1 MDVLTGAAATRPSS
15 FLQAFRAA
23 PRLIPNDLASPRRQV
38 HNARGGGA
46 AAFARRT
53 GPVIPRKDSMK
64 PLILVIDDEE
74 AIRLFLESTLEDEG
88 YDVRTAAT
96 GGEGL
101 AAVFER
107 VPDLVLLDLMLP
119 DMSGLQVLG
128 SIKEKIPHLCVIML
142 TAYREADT
150 AVRAM
155 KLEAFDYATKP
166 IQLKHLLAVVKK
178 GLDVTAEARE
188 RYRRVTQSDL
198 FGGIDDVVPSQSPA
212 MMEVYDTVRRIS
224 AGGATTVLIEGES
237 GVGKDVVAGLIHRTS
252 PRRDFPFLDI
262 NCAALPEHLL
272 ESELF
277 GHEKGAFTDAVS
289 QKMGLLELANG
300 GTLFLDEIGEMA
312 LTVQVKLLR
321 VLEKMVFR
329 RVGGLQDIGVDVR
342 IVAATNRNLASQV
355 KAGTFREDL
364 YYRLNVVR
372 LAVPPLRSRTED
384 ILPLTEFFLGK
395 FGKRFGKNFKQID
408 KDAAAA
414 LVGYRWPG
422 NIRELRNVVER
433 AVLLEEGIALTAAH
447 LRLAEA
453 EQAQDADLPTTL
465 ADVLA
470 GPLPDA
476 GVDLEVLVGQFEE
489 ALVRK
494 AFAAADGN
502 QSLAAR
508 LLKLNRDKFRYRLRQ
523 YGIRS

>member
-1 MDVLTGAAATRPSS
+1 
-15 FLQAFRAA
+15 
-23 PRLIPNDLASPRRQV
+23 
-38 HNARGGGA
+38 
-46 AAFARRT
+46 
-53 GPVIPRKDSMK
+53 MK

-88 YDVRTAAT
+88 YEVRTAAT
-96 GGEGL
+96 GTDGL
-101 AAVFER
+101 REAFAR

-128 SIKEKIPHLCVIML
+128 SLKEKVPHLCVIML

-150 AVRAM
+150 AVKAM

-166 IQLKHLLAVVKK
+166 IQLKDLLSVVRK
-178 GLDVTAEARE
+178 GLEATADARD
-188 RYRRVTQSDL
+188 RFRRVTQNDL
-198 FGGIDDVVPSQSPA
+198 FGGIDDVVPSRAPA
-212 MMEVYDTVRRIS
+212 MLEVYDTVRRIS

-237 GVGKDVVAGLIHRTS
+237 GVGKDVVASLIHRIS
-252 PRRDFPFLDI
+252 PRRDFPFLDV
-262 NCAALPEHLL
+262 NCAALPENLL

-277 GHEKGAFTDAVS
+277 GHEKGAFTDAVA
-289 QKMGLLELANG
+289 QKLGLLELANG

-321 VLEKMVFR
+321 VLEKMIFR
-329 RVGGLQDIGVDVR
+329 RVGGLQDVGVDVR
-342 IVAATNRNLASQV
+342 IVAATNRNLAGQV

-372 LAVPPLRSRTED
+372 LAVPPLRDRPED
-384 ILPLTEFFLGK
+384 IIPLAEFFLGK
-395 FGKRFGKNFKQID
+395 FNGRFGKNFKRVDETAMAQ
-408 KDAAAA
+408 

-422 NIRELRNVVER
+422 NIRELRNVLER
-433 AVLLEEGIALTAAH
+433 AILLHEGLALTAAH
-447 LRLAEA
+447 LHLG
-453 EQAQDADLPTTL
+453 ADEEEEVAGSLPLLLSDLLT
-465 ADVLA
+465 
-470 GPLPDA
+470 GPLPGE
-476 GVDLEVLVGQFEE
+476 GVDLEQLVAQFEE

-494 AFAAADGN
+494 AFAAAGGN

>member
-1 MDVLTGAAATRPSS
+1 
-15 FLQAFRAA
+15 
-23 PRLIPNDLASPRRQV
+23 
-38 HNARGGGA
+38 
-46 AAFARRT
+46 
-53 GPVIPRKDSMK
+53 MK

-88 YDVRTAAT
+88 YEVRTAAS
-96 GGEGL
+96 GADGL
-101 AAVFER
+101 QEAFSR

-128 SIKEKIPHLCVIML
+128 SLKEKLPHLCVIML
-142 TAYREADT
+142 TAHREADT
-150 AVRAM
+150 AVKAM

-166 IQLKHLLAVVKK
+166 IQLKDLLSVVQK
-178 GLDVTAEARE
+178 GLEATSEARD
-188 RYRRVTQSDL
+188 RFRRLTQSDL

-212 MMEVYDTVRRIS
+212 MIEVYDTVRRIS
-224 AGGATTVLIEGES
+224 AGGATTVLIDGES
-237 GVGKDVVAGLIHRTS
+237 GVGKDVVANLIHRSS

-277 GHEKGAFTDAVS
+277 GHEKGAFTDAAT
-289 QKMGLLELANG
+289 QKLGLLELANG

-355 KAGTFREDL
+355 RAGTFREDL
-364 YYRLNVVR
+364 YSRLDVVR
-372 LAVPPLRSRTED
+372 LTVPPLRARLED
-384 ILPLTEFFLGK
+384 IVPLAEFFLGK
-395 FGKRFGKNFKQID
+395 FSGRFKKNFKRID
-408 KDAAAA
+408 ESGVAQ
-414 LVGYRWPG
+414 LIGYRWPG
-422 NIRELRNVVER
+422 NIRELRNVIER
-433 AVLLEEGIALTAAH
+433 AVLLQEGLSLTSAH
-447 LRLAEA
+447 LRLGSDGAA
-453 EQAQDADLPTTL
+453 ADAVDLPVTL
-465 ADVLA
+465 SDVLT
-470 GPLPDA
+470 GSLPED
-476 GVDLEVLVGQFEE
+476 GVDLEVLVAQFEE

-494 AFAAADGN
+494 AYQAANGN

-508 LLKLNRDKFRYRLRQ
+508 LLRLNRDKLRYRLRQ
-523 YGIRS
+523 YGIRP

>member
-1 MDVLTGAAATRPSS
+1 
-15 FLQAFRAA
+15 
-23 PRLIPNDLASPRRQV
+23 
-38 HNARGGGA
+38 
-46 AAFARRT
+46 
-53 GPVIPRKDSMK
+53 MK

-88 YDVRTAAT
+88 FEVRTAAT
-96 GGEGL
+96 GADGL
-101 AAVFER
+101 HEAFLR

-128 SIKEKIPHLCVIML
+128 TLKEKLPHLCVVML

-150 AVRAM
+150 AVKAM
-155 KLEAFDYATKP
+155 KLDAFDYATKP
-166 IQLKHLLAVVKK
+166 IQFKDLLAVVNK
-178 GLDVTAEARE
+178 GLEVTADARD
-188 RYRRVTQSDL
+188 RFRRLTQSDL
-198 FGGIDDVVPSQSPA
+198 FGGIDDVVPSRSPA
-212 MMEVYDTVRRIS
+212 MIEVYDTVRRIS

-237 GVGKDVVAGLIHRTS
+237 GVGKDVVANLIHRTS

-277 GHEKGAFTDAVS
+277 GHEKGAFTDAVT
-289 QKMGLLELANG
+289 QKLGLLELANG

-321 VLEKMVFR
+321 VLEKMAFR

-342 IVAATNRNLASQV
+342 IVAATNRSLTAQV

-372 LAVPPLRSRTED
+372 LTVPPLRSRAED
-384 ILPLTEFFLGK
+384 IVPLAEFFLGK
-395 FGKRFGKNFKQID
+395 YGARFKKNFKRID
-408 KDAAAA
+408 ESAVV
-414 LVGYRWPG
+414 LMLGYRWPG

-433 AVLLEEGIALTAAH
+433 AVLLEEGLSLTGAQ
-447 LRLAEA
+447 LRLGDDPGAAAE
-453 EQAQDADLPTTL
+453 DLPVTL
-465 ADVLA
+465 ADVLT
-470 GPLPDA
+470 GPLPES
-476 GVDLEVLVGQFEE
+476 GVDLEALVSQFEE

-494 AFAAADGN
+494 AYAAAAGN

-508 LLKLNRDKFRYRLRQ
+508 LLRLNRDKFRYRLRQ
-523 YGIRS
+523 YGIGS

>member
-1 MDVLTGAAATRPSS
+1 
-15 FLQAFRAA
+15 
-23 PRLIPNDLASPRRQV
+23 
-38 HNARGGGA
+38 
-46 AAFARRT
+46 
-53 GPVIPRKDSMK
+53 MK

-88 YDVRTAAT
+88 YEVRTAAT
-96 GGEGL
+96 GADGL
-101 AAVFER
+101 REAFAR

-128 SIKEKIPHLCVIML
+128 SLKEKVPHLCVVML

-150 AVRAM
+150 AVKAM

-166 IQLKHLLAVVKK
+166 IQLKDLLAVVRK
-178 GLDVTAEARE
+178 GLEATADARE
-188 RYRRVTQSDL
+188 RYRRVTQNDL
-198 FGGIDDVVPSQSPA
+198 FGGIDDVVPSRAPA
-212 MMEVYDTVRRIS
+212 MLEVYDTVRRIS

-237 GVGKDVVAGLIHRTS
+237 GVGKDVVANLIHRIS
-252 PRRDFPFLDI
+252 PRREFPFLDL
-262 NCAALPEHLL
+262 NCAALPESLL

-277 GHEKGAFTDAVS
+277 GHEKGAFTDAVI
-289 QKMGLLELANG
+289 QKLGLLELANG

-321 VLEKMVFR
+321 VLEKMTFR
-329 RVGGLQDIGVDVR
+329 RVGGLQDIAVDVR
-342 IVAATNRNLASQV
+342 IVAATNRNLAAQV

-372 LAVPPLRSRTED
+372 LTVPPLRERPED
-384 ILPLTEFFLGK
+384 IVPLAEYFLGK
-395 FGKRFGKNFKQID
+395 FNGRFAKNFKRVD
-408 KDAAAA
+408 EEAAAQ

-422 NIRELRNVVER
+422 NIRELRNGVER
-433 AVLLEEGIALTAAH
+433 AVLLHDGLALTAAH
-447 LRLAEA
+447 LQLGGEPEADDGGLPLRLS
-453 EQAQDADLPTTL
+453 
-465 ADVLA
+465 DVLN
-470 GPLPDA
+470 GPLPED
-476 GVDLEVLVGQFEE
+476 GVDLEQLVAQFEE

-494 AFAAADGN
+494 AFAAAGGN

>member
-1 MDVLTGAAATRPSS
+1 MNS
-15 FLQAFRAA
+15 
-23 PRLIPNDLASPRRQV
+23 
-38 HNARGGGA
+38 
-46 AAFARRT
+46 
-53 GPVIPRKDSMK
+53 RKDRMK

-88 YDVRTAAT
+88 GEVRTAAS

-101 AAVFER
+101 SEAFAR

-128 SIKEKIPHLCVIML
+128 TLKEKLPHLCVIML
-142 TAYREADT
+142 TAYREADS
-150 AVRAM
+150 AVKAM

-166 IQLKHLLAVVKK
+166 IQLKSLISVVSK
-178 GLDVTAEARE
+178 GLEATADARD
-188 RYRRVTQSDL
+188 RYRRLTQSDL

-212 MMEVYDTVRRIS
+212 MIDVYDTVRRIS
-224 AGGATTVLIEGES
+224 AGGGSTVLIDGES
-237 GVGKDVVAGLIHRTS
+237 GVGKDVVANLIHRTS
-252 PRRDFPFLDI
+252 PRRDFPFLDV
-262 NCAALPEHLL
+262 NCAALPENLL

-277 GHEKGAFTDAVS
+277 GHEKGAFTDAVA
-289 QKMGLLELANG
+289 QKLGLLELANG

-329 RVGGLQDIGVDVR
+329 RVGGLQDVGVDVR

-372 LAVPPLRSRTED
+372 LSVPPLRARSED
-384 ILPLTEFFLGK
+384 ILPLAEFFLRK
-395 FGKRFGKNFKQID
+395 FSSRFKKNFKRFDDETARQ
-408 KDAAAA
+408 
-414 LVGYRWPG
+414 LVAYHWPG
-422 NIRELRNVVER
+422 NIRELRNVIER
-433 AVLLEEGIALTAAH
+433 AVLLEEGISLTAAQ
-447 LRLAEA
+447 LRLGSEP
-453 EQAQDADLPTTL
+453 DAGGNDLPAAL
-465 ADVLA
+465 NDVLS
-470 GPLPDA
+470 GPWPED
-476 GVDLEVLVGQFEE
+476 GVDLEQIVAQFEE
-489 ALVRK
+489 ALVRR
-494 AFAAADGN
+494 AFAAANGN

-508 LLKLNRDKFRYRLRQ
+508 LLRLNRDKFRYRLRQ

>member
-1 MDVLTGAAATRPSS
+1 MNS
-15 FLQAFRAA
+15 
-23 PRLIPNDLASPRRQV
+23 
-38 HNARGGGA
+38 
-46 AAFARRT
+46 
-53 GPVIPRKDSMK
+53 RKDRMK

-88 YDVRTAAT
+88 YEVRTAAS

-101 AAVFER
+101 SEAFAR

-128 SIKEKIPHLCVIML
+128 TLKEKLPHLCVIML
-142 TAYREADT
+142 TAYREADS
-150 AVRAM
+150 AVKAM

-166 IQLKHLLAVVKK
+166 IQLKSLISVVSK
-178 GLDVTAEARE
+178 GLEATADARD
-188 RYRRVTQSDL
+188 RYRRLTQSDL

-212 MMEVYDTVRRIS
+212 MIDVYDTVRRIS
-224 AGGATTVLIEGES
+224 AGGGSTVLIDGES
-237 GVGKDVVAGLIHRTS
+237 GVGKDVVANLIHRTS
-252 PRRDFPFLDI
+252 PRRDFPFLDV
-262 NCAALPEHLL
+262 NCAALPENLL

-277 GHEKGAFTDAVS
+277 GHEKGAFTDAVA
-289 QKMGLLELANG
+289 QKLGLLELANG

-329 RVGGLQDIGVDVR
+329 RVGGLQDVGVDVR

-372 LAVPPLRSRTED
+372 LSVPPLRARAED
-384 ILPLTEFFLGK
+384 ILPLAEFFLGK
-395 FGKRFGKNFKQID
+395 FSSRFKKNFKRFDDETARQ
-408 KDAAAA
+408 
-414 LVGYRWPG
+414 LVAYHWPG
-422 NIRELRNVVER
+422 NIRELRNVIER
-433 AVLLEEGIALTAAH
+433 AVLLEEGISLTAAQ
-447 LRLAEA
+447 LRLGSEP
-453 EQAQDADLPTTL
+453 DAGGNDLPAAL
-465 ADVLA
+465 NDVLT
-470 GPLPDA
+470 GPWPED
-476 GVDLEVLVGQFEE
+476 GVDLEQIVAQFEE
-489 ALVRK
+489 ALVRR
-494 AFAAADGN
+494 AFAAANGN

-508 LLKLNRDKFRYRLRQ
+508 LLRLNRDKFRYRLRQ